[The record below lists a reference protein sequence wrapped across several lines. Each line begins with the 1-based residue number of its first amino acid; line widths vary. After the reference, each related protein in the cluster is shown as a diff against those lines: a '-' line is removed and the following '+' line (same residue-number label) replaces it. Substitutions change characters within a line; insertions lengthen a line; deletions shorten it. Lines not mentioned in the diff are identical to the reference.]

1 VADDHDSWGKTTA
14 RTQGFTMRGVEQW
27 LASDEG
33 MVAAHL
39 SVGEKA
45 AERGK
50 LQLPSTFIAGG
61 RHR

>member
-1 VADDHDSWGKTTA
+1 
-14 RTQGFTMRGVEQW
+14 MRGVEQW

-61 RHR
+61 RHW